1 MLIVTYIVT
10 YIVAISQR
18 FLTPKH
24 ASPACTTY
32 EDPRTALE
40 TTKRLSGLGKAP
52 FGQTSA
58 RFRENRQ
65 AKMLP
70 GTHVQPTFL

>member
-1 MLIVTYIVT
+1 MLIMAAQCVDAYAVT
-10 YIVAISQR
+10 ISQR

-52 FGQTSA
+52 FGQMSA

-65 AKMLP
+65 AKILP
-70 GTHVQPTFL
+70 GTSVE